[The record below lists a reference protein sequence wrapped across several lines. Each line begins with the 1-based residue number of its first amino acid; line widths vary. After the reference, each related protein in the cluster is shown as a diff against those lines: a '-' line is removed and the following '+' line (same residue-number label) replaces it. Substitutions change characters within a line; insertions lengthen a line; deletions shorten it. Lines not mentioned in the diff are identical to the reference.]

1 MKSRKSNLRSMIYVW
16 LFKLPKRSR
25 KMLRMTARG
34 SNAIWMNSRTTRV
47 VRLKNSKY
55 VVAGNAAHLR
65 SAELHSQASISK
77 QKSALQKHAVIVK
90 TQQKELQTAT
100 LELGMCASRPVQ
112 E

>member
-55 VVAGNAAHLR
+55 VVAGNAAYLR